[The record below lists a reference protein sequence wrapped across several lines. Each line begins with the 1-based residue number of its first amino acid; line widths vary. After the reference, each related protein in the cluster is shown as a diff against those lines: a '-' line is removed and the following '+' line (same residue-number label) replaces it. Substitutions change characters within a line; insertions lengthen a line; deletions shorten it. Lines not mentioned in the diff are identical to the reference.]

1 LNSVFKWAHYCF
13 NSVSDQEY
21 SGPYQGK
28 NLNSELIAN
37 PGFIPVPPQFNPYAM
52 MYQQQPK
59 FSNGWSYFFGYPD
72 SLINPAAAPS
82 QRQFDEDDE
91 EFKQDFKD
99 EVVKQGANPTPVPA
113 CGTGPSIF
121 PTTKQLLASERVTGV
136 GAIKAKKGAWPFM
149 VSLNFENRSSSSATL
164 ITAFWPLFFQQLTKR
179 LVNIYS
185 FFFLIL
191 FKNYYEHPT
200 HFPHYTF

>member
-1 LNSVFKWAHYCF
+1 MNFF
-13 NSVSDQEY
+13 NSVADQEY
-21 SGPYQGK
+21 PGSTYQGR
-28 NLNSELIAN
+28 NDHGEIAN
-37 PGFIPVPPQFNPYAM
+37 PGFIPVTQFNPYAM

-59 FSNGWSYFFGYPD
+59 FSNGWSYFFGYP

-82 QRQFDEDDE
+82 RRQFDEDDE

-99 EVVKQGANPTPVPA
+99 EVVKQGAPTPVPA

-149 VSLNFENRSSSSATL
+149 VSLNFDDRSSSSATL
-164 ITAFWPLFFQQLTKR
+164 ITA
-179 LVNIYS
+179 
-185 FFFLIL
+185 
-191 FKNYYEHPT
+191 EHPA
-200 HFPHYTF
+200 HFPHYFLKAEMLNTLFIHKLIRIWYR